1 MMQKGFKRVFVTI
14 LVLTTTLLACEK
26 QDKKTDKTEQT
37 AVPVT
42 VIPATLELVNVQY
55 KSIGTLVARE
65 APVIR
70 ARISG
75 QIEQL
80 LVHEGE
86 EVHKDQPLLKMKQE
100 ELALAL
106 QQAEAK
112 LIQAKAQLNESD
124 QDAARADKLIGKGYI
139 SQEQYSQIQA
149 QRQTAQANV
158 TVAMADL
165 AHAQFQA
172 AQVNVLSPI
181 NGHVGKIAVSV
192 GEYVSGGTP
201 LLNIVNHDQLRAEL
215 PFSEQKTP
223 LLVKGQKVLLTSPT
237 TPGKV
242 VTSIITS
249 ITPDINPDNRAV
261 NALVV
266 FANQYDWK
274 PGSSVQGI
282 VSGPTLKTIMVPEAC
297 LVMQS
302 TGKIIHIVQNNKAVA
317 RNVET
322 GYQTEG
328 WIAITKGLQPG
339 DQVVVAG
346 THYLSDGTPVIV
358 QKQPANKL

>member
-1 MMQKGFKRVFVTI
+1 MQKGFKRVFVTI
-14 LVLTTTLLACEK
+14 LVLTTTLSACEK
-26 QDKKTDKTEQT
+26 QDKKPDKTEQT

-192 GEYVSGGTP
+192 GEYVSDGHHVSCNYSNNRPSGRGFG
-201 LLNIVNHDQLRAEL
+201 NHQ
-215 PFSEQKTP
+215 
-223 LLVKGQKVLLTSPT
+223 
-237 TPGKV
+237 
-242 VTSIITS
+242 
-249 ITPDINPDNRAV
+249 
-261 NALVV
+261 
-266 FANQYDWK
+266 
-274 PGSSVQGI
+274 
-282 VSGPTLKTIMVPEAC
+282 
-297 LVMQS
+297 
-302 TGKIIHIVQNNKAVA
+302 
-317 RNVET
+317 
-322 GYQTEG
+322 
-328 WIAITKGLQPG
+328 
-339 DQVVVAG
+339 
-346 THYLSDGTPVIV
+346 
-358 QKQPANKL
+358 